1 MHICIIGNSCTPAV
15 QQKLPLNTG
24 TLLLS
29 LASLFDVNSSGCVV
43 DAEQMKLHCL
53 ESEQLGLPIS

>member
-1 MHICIIGNSCTPAV
+1 MDFPKYSCNPAV

-29 LASLFDVNSSGCVV
+29 LACLFDVNSCGCVV
-43 DAEQMKLHCL
+43 GAEQMKLHCL
-53 ESEQLGLPIS
+53 ESKQLGLPIS